1 MKSFRSVLSAPREAA
16 PDLEI
21 RRFQSETAEILNGPE
36 PVQLRVTLFALV
48 GMFAVLLI
56 VAITMR
62 VDRVVTSTYGQI
74 ASVDPTIV
82 LQALDQSIIKSLN
95 VKEGERVK
103 EGQVLAT
110 LDPTFTSADVGALK
124 AQLANL
130 DAQIARAKAELAQKP
145 FDYPVN
151 PDAGLAAYGALQRA
165 YYAQRKAQFDAQVRA
180 YDEQIGQYKTTI
192 AKYRNDEQRFADRAR
207 ISKEIEDMRA
217 SLHAAQVGSRLN
229 LLAATDQRL
238 EVLRNLEY
246 GRNAAAEAQH
256 QLDATSATRAAY
268 VQQWFG
274 QTSQELVTAQQQR
287 DTAAE
292 QLAKA
297 SKHQELVR
305 MTAPEEA
312 IVYKMAKVSV
322 QSVLN
327 QGEALLY
334 LAPLKSALE
343 GDIRIAARDIGFVRP
358 GDPVTVK
365 LEPFNF
371 VEHGTAEGK
380 LRWIS
385 EGAFTTDDNNQPT
398 EPYYRARVAL
408 DAVSLRNVPPGFR
421 LVPGMT
427 LSADIHIGTRS
438 LIMYLMRGIVRGLDE
453 SMREP

>member
-1 MKSFRSVLSAPREAA
+1 MKSFRSVLSAPREAG

-151 PDAGLAAYGALQRA
+151 PDPGLAAYGALQRE

-256 QLDATSATRAAY
+256 QSMRRPRRVPPMSSNGSGRPARSWSPHSSSATPPPSSWPRRAS
-268 VQQWFG
+268 
-274 QTSQELVTAQQQR
+274 T
-287 DTAAE
+287 
-292 QLAKA
+292 
-297 SKHQELVR
+297 
-305 MTAPEEA
+305 
-312 IVYKMAKVSV
+312 
-322 QSVLN
+322 
-327 QGEALLY
+327 
-334 LAPLKSALE
+334 
-343 GDIRIAARDIGFVRP
+343 
-358 GDPVTVK
+358 
-365 LEPFNF
+365 
-371 VEHGTAEGK
+371 
-380 LRWIS
+380 
-385 EGAFTTDDNNQPT
+385 
-398 EPYYRARVAL
+398 
-408 DAVSLRNVPPGFR
+408 RNWC
-421 LVPGMT
+421 
-427 LSADIHIGTRS
+427 
-438 LIMYLMRGIVRGLDE
+438 
-453 SMREP
+453 

>member
-1 MKSFRSVLSAPREAA
+1 
-16 PDLEI
+16 
-21 RRFQSETAEILNGPE
+21 
-36 PVQLRVTLFALV
+36 
-48 GMFAVLLI
+48 MFAVLLI

-151 PDAGLAAYGALQRA
+151 PDPGLAAYGALQRE

-256 QLDATSATRAAY
+256 QLDATTATRAAY

-438 LIMYLMRGIVRGLDE
+438 LAMYLMRGIVRGLDE